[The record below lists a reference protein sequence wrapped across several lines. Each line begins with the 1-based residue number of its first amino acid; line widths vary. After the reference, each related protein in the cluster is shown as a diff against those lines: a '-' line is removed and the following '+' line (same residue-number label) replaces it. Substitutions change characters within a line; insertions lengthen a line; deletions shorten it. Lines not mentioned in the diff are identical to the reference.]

1 MLDFLKDLW
10 QFARKH
16 KKLWVVPIVIIMML
30 GSFLIIFVKGSS
42 ISPVIY
48 ALF

>member
-1 MLDFLKDLW
+1 MIEFLKDLW

-16 KKLWVVPIVIIMML
+16 KKLWIVPIIIIMML
-30 GSFLIIFVKGSS
+30 ASFLIIFVQGSS
-42 ISPVIY
+42 VSPFIY